1 MSREYEDLFKKLK
14 DLTNVAIDQIM
25 TNENNTIEDLEAGKT
40 MLWNVSHS
48 IQEALEQ
55 GVEGSNVMR
64 SAIDSIISEKYLEDT
79 GQELDF
85 NSEDRPDVILAWLE
99 PKGSDYKYK
108 IKEEAVK
115 KLQKTAL
122 KIDFLI
128 KKADE
133 GIAAMKQGKEEMWN
147 AIKKI
152 IGTKIEPVLKDKQ
165 AKMADKQAKMAQDDF
180 NKLLEEMKEEKKD
193 DGTLLFYK
201 KLAGY
206 GNRDEFKS
214 NISFKEAE
222 GRGGRRTRKRKRRR
236 RRRSRKKKRR
246 KRNLKKRTKR
256 RRRSKRRRRR

>member
-25 TNENNTIEDLEAGKT
+25 TNENNTIEDLEAGRT
-40 MLWNVSHS
+40 MLLNVKGS
-48 IQEALEQ
+48 IREALTQ

-64 SAIDSIISEKYLEDT
+64 SAIDSIISERYLEDT

-85 NSEDRPDVILAWLE
+85 NSEDRPDVILAWIE
-99 PKGSDYKYK
+99 PKGNDYRYK

-115 KLQKTAL
+115 KLVKTANKL
-122 KIDFLI
+122 DFLI

-133 GIAAMKQGKEEMWN
+133 GIAAKTQGKEEMWKT
-147 AIKKI
+147 IKEI
-152 IGTKIEPVLKDKQ
+152 IGKKVEPVLKKKLGDR
-165 AKMADKQAKMAQDDF
+165 AQEDF
-180 NKLLEEMKEEKKD
+180 NILLKKLKEEKKE

-206 GNRDEFKS
+206 GNREEFKS
-214 NISFKEAE
+214 NISFKEAS
-222 GRGGRRTRKRKRRR
+222 RTGGRRTRKRKR